1 MSFPGYPSIASQE
14 TVGASATSFP
24 NIGILPTSFQ
34 RFLGEPNVG
43 ILERGYYS
51 RGYFNDSAGYAHPY
65 YSLGSNYQRHRPLPQ
80 QARVTGDGK
89 LDVNALMPA
98 GSVSPPGMSNAD
110 AYEAGYNWIGGTI
123 RACNQSDTEQ
133 TRMYYRHIGWSGP
146 GGDAIPDEL
155 HQWPS
160 VWRADWNYYV
170 SRLEFFGTV
179 GRNGGFIAG
188 TGGPTGVIKDRV
200 SGSLLIPAETSE
212 GDFIYCGGNASNYI
226 ASCSHARFS
235 GRDCDGEKCGPYYA
249 RKSFTLLKPVVNPDI
264 LGTVEVSDTSCQK
277 DCSEDA
283 EPSMISQT
291 TRVTSHSFGPARG
304 WLFEQSN
311 EKIGAPNLSIL
322 FA

>member
-1 MSFPGYPSIASQE
+1 MSFSGYPSIRSQE
-14 TVGASATSFP
+14 TQGASATSFP
-24 NIGILPTSFQ
+24 NIGIMPTSFQ

-51 RGYFNDSAGYAHPY
+51 RGYFNDSSDFTYANNI
-65 YSLGSNYQRHRPLPQ
+65 GNYQKHRPLPQ
-80 QARVTGDGK
+80 QNRVTEDGK
-89 LDVNALMPA
+89 LDVNAIAAPNT
-98 GSVSPPGMSNAD
+98 VSPPGMSNAD
-110 AYEAGYNWIGGTI
+110 AYSAGYSWIGGSI

-133 TRMYYRHIGWSGP
+133 TRMYYRHIGWSGA
-146 GGDAIPDEL
+146 GGDALPEEV

-179 GRNGGFIAG
+179 GRHGGYITG
-188 TGGPTGVIKDRV
+188 TGVLRNSV
-200 SGSLLIPAETSE
+200 NGSLLIPAETSE

-226 ASCSHARFS
+226 ASSTQARFS
-235 GRDCDGEKCGPYYA
+235 GRDCDGERCGPYYS

-283 EPSMISQT
+283 EPPMIRQT
-291 TRVTSHSFGPARG
+291 TQVTSHSFGPARG
-304 WLFEQSN
+304 WLFTQSN
-311 EKIGAPNLSIL
+311 EKIGPPNLNIL